1 FQNVDASFNGNVTIS
16 LPGEAGFPQ
25 TVQAQNGVATFAGVL
40 LDASA
45 DGRQIQAMA
54 GGLSPGT
61 TPPISVIPTITGEQ
75 VLKIQKLNKKAKP
88 VGKAVFAG
96 FTLQYSTAMN
106 SATAGLAANYHMVS
120 YLTKHAKKKTFV
132 VQTSVALT
140 AKYDPATHS
149 VQLII

>member
-1 FQNVDASFNGNVTIS
+1 
-16 LPGEAGFPQ
+16 
-25 TVQAQNGVATFAGVL
+25 
-40 LDASA
+40 
-45 DGRQIQAMA
+45 
-54 GGLSPGT
+54 
-61 TPPISVIPTITGEQ
+61 ISVIPTITGEQ
-75 VLKIQKLNKKAKP
+75 VLKIQKLNKKGKP

-120 YLTKHAKKKTFV
+120 YITKHAKKKTFV

-149 VQLII
+149 VQLIIQGKPKFTSGGQITMINTAPNGVSSAAGALLDGRDTELTISPKATGITLG